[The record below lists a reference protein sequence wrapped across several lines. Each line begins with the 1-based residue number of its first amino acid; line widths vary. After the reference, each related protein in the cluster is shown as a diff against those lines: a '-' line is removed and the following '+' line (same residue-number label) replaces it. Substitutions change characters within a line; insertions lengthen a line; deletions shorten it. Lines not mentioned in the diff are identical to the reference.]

1 MEVRSSEEVMT
12 IIKDYAKEILQKQL
26 SKKAIDGE
34 IAEIKQDAKEDG
46 IAISK
51 VMKALNEIKA
61 YAKLS
66 EADKTEGEI
75 IRETLEADETVQDMI
90 AQINA

>member
-1 MEVRSSEEVMT
+1 MEIRTSEEVQA
-12 IIKDYAKEILQKQL
+12 IIKDYAIEILEKQKA
-26 SKKAIDGE
+26 KKAIDTE

-46 IAISK
+46 IAIGK

-75 IRETLEADETVQDMI
+75 IRELLESDEKVQDAI
-90 AQINA
+90 AFLNA